1 MPETDVFTKN
11 YISQNEIFA
20 DVFNFFIYN
29 GRRVIKPE
37 SLKDENTEESTIFF
51 IDGKK
56 TETAQRYR
64 DVLKSCVVKRGKHAS
79 YVLLGIENQSMIHHA
94 MPVKVAV
101 YDMLQYDGQV
111 KKIASEHKQNKD
123 KMSGGEYLSGFTK
136 SDKLI
141 PVITLVIYFGSEKW
155 DAPTSLY
162 EMFDFNEENK
172 DFMPFVQDYKI
183 NLIQPAALT
192 DEELKKFAT
201 DFSQVMKFLKYS
213 NDKQKMR
220 ELLREDSSYENI
232 STQAALV
239 LKSCANIGIKI
250 NQKEEETNMCRAIQ
264 ELQDEA
270 VEKAVRKERELQQEA
285 VGIAVAETVK
295 KEREK
300 QQEAVKETALN
311 SLLRTA
317 KALMKN
323 LSWSADQALSAMNA
337 SESERAVLKPMLQT
351 Q

>member
-1 MPETDVFTKN
+1 M
-11 YISQNEIFA
+11 
-20 DVFNFFIYN
+20 
-29 GRRVIKPE
+29 
-37 SLKDENTEESTIFF
+37 F

-64 DVLKSCVVKRGKHAS
+64 DVLKSCVVKRGKYAS
-79 YVLLGIENQSMIHHA
+79 YILLGIENQSKIHHA

-101 YDMLQYDGQV
+101 YDMLQYDGQI
-111 KKIASEHKQNKD
+111 KKVAAEHRQKKD
-123 KMSGGEYLSGFTK
+123 KMTSSEFLSGFAK

-141 PVITLVIYFGSEKW
+141 PVITLVIYFGAEKW

-162 EMFDFNEENK
+162 EMFGFNEENK
-172 DFMPFVQDYKI
+172 DFMTFVQDYKI
-183 NLIQPAALT
+183 NLIQPAALS
-192 DEELKKFAT
+192 DDELKKFVT
-201 DFSQVMKFLKYS
+201 DFKQVMKFLKYS
-213 NDKQKMR
+213 NDKAKMR
-220 ELLREDSSYENI
+220 ELLKEDSSYENI

-250 NQKEEETNMCRAIQ
+250 NQKEEKTNMCRAIQ
-264 ELQDEA
+264 EMQDEA
-270 VEKAVRKERELQQEA
+270 VEKACKAIQELQQEAVEEA

-300 QQEAVKETALN
+300 QQEAVKETAVN

-317 KALMKN
+317 KALMETLHLPAEQVLK
-323 LSWSADQALSAMNA
+323 AMKL
-337 SESERAVLKPMLQT
+337 SESECAALKPMLQT

>member
-11 YISQNEIFA
+11 YISQNEVFA
-20 DVFNFFIYN
+20 DVFNFFIYG
-29 GRRVIKPE
+29 GRNVIKPE
-37 SLKDENTEESTIFF
+37 SLKDESPEESAILFF
-51 IDGKK
+51 DGKK

-64 DVLKSCVVKRGKHAS
+64 DVLKSCVVKRGKYAS
-79 YVLLGIENQSMIHHA
+79 YVLLGVENQSKIHNAMAARVMI
-94 MPVKVAV
+94 
-101 YDMLQYDGQV
+101 YDALQYGKQIEN
-111 KKIASEHKQNKD
+111 IAAKHKQNKD
-123 KMSGGEYLSGFTK
+123 KMTSSEFLSGFTK

-141 PVITLVIYFGSEKW
+141 PVITLVIYFGAEKW

-192 DEELKKFAT
+192 DDELKKFVT
-201 DFSQVMKFLKYS
+201 DFKQVMKFLKYS
-213 NDKQKMR
+213 NDKAKMR

-239 LKSCANIGIKI
+239 LNARAGIGIKI
-250 NQKEEETNMCRAIQ
+250 NQKTEETNMCKAIQ
-264 ELQDEA
+264 ELQQEAIEEA
-270 VEKAVRKERELQQEA
+270 VS
-285 VGIAVAETVK
+285 IAAAENTVN
-295 KEREK
+295 
-300 QQEAVKETALN
+300 A
-311 SLLRTA
+311 LLRAA

-323 LSWSADQALSAMNA
+323 LSLSADQALSTLSL
-337 SESERAVLKPMLQT
+337 SESERAALMPMLQT

>member
-1 MPETDVFTKN
+1 MPEADVFTKN

-37 SLKDENTEESTIFF
+37 SLKDENTEESAILF

-64 DVLKSCVVKRGKHAS
+64 DVFKSLVIKRGEKAS
-79 YVLLGIENQSMIHHA
+79 YVLLGVENQSDIHYA

-111 KKIASEHKQNKD
+111 RTIAAEHRQDKD
-123 KMSGGEYLSGFTK
+123 KMTSGEFLSGFTK
-136 SDKLI
+136 SDRLV
-141 PVITLVIYFGSEKW
+141 PVITLVIYFGAEKW

-172 DFMPFVQDYKI
+172 DFLPFVQNYRI

-192 DEELKKFAT
+192 DEELKKFVT
-201 DFSQVMKFLKYS
+201 DFKQVMKFLKYS
-213 NDKQKMR
+213 NDKAKMR

-239 LKSCANIGIKI
+239 LNARAGIGIKI
-250 NQKEEETNMCRAIQ
+250 NQKTEETNMCKAIQ
-264 ELQDEA
+264 
-270 VEKAVRKERELQQEA
+270 ELQQEA
-285 VGIAVAETVK
+285 VDIAVAENTV
-295 KEREK
+295 
-300 QQEAVKETALN
+300 N
-311 SLLRTA
+311 SLLRAA

-323 LSWSADQALSAMNA
+323 LNLSADQALSTLSL
-337 SESERAVLKPMLQT
+337 SESERAALKPMLQL
-351 Q
+351 

>member
-11 YISQNEIFA
+11 YISQNKIFA

-37 SLKDENTEESTIFF
+37 SLKDESPEESAILF

-64 DVLKSCVVKRGKHAS
+64 DVFKSCAVKRDGNTA
-79 YVLLGIENQSMIHHA
+79 YVLLGVENQSDIHYAMAARVMI
-94 MPVKVAV
+94 
-101 YDMLQYDGQV
+101 YDALQYGKQIEN
-111 KKIASEHKQNKD
+111 IAAKHKQDKD
-123 KMSGGEYLSGFTK
+123 KMTSGEFLSGFTK
-136 SDKLI
+136 SDRLV
-141 PVITLVIYFGSEKW
+141 PVITLVIYFGAEKW

-162 EMFDFNEENK
+162 EMFGQKNESKYDECLMK
-172 DFMPFVQDYKI
+172 FVQDYKI

-192 DEELKKFAT
+192 DDELKKFVT

-213 NDKQKMR
+213 DDKQKMR

-250 NQKEEETNMCRAIQ
+250 NQKEEKTNMCKAIQ
-264 ELQDEA
+264 ELQD
-270 VEKAVRKERELQQEA
+270 
-285 VGIAVAETVK
+285 
-295 KEREK
+295 
-300 QQEAVKETALN
+300 
-311 SLLRTA
+311 
-317 KALMKN
+317 
-323 LSWSADQALSAMNA
+323 
-337 SESERAVLKPMLQT
+337 
-351 Q
+351 

>member
-11 YISQNEIFA
+11 YISQNEVFA

-29 GRRVIKPE
+29 GRRVVKPE
-37 SLKDENTEESTIFF
+37 SLKDESPEESAIFF

-64 DVLKSCVVKRGKHAS
+64 DVLKSCVIKRGKHAS
-79 YVLLGIENQSMIHHA
+79 YVLLGVENQSKIHSA

-111 KKIASEHKQNKD
+111 RKITAEHRQGKD
-123 KMSGGEYLSGFTK
+123 KMTSSEFLSGFTK
-136 SDKLI
+136 EDRLI

-162 EMFDFNEENK
+162 EMFVFNEENK
-172 DFMPFVQDYKI
+172 DFMPFVQDCKI
-183 NLIQPAALT
+183 NLIEPAALT
-192 DEELKKFAT
+192 DEELKKFVT

-213 NDKQKMR
+213 NDKAKMR

-239 LKSCANIGIKI
+239 LNARAGIGIKI
-250 NQKEEETNMCRAIQ
+250 NQKTEETNMCKAIQ
-264 ELQDEA
+264 ELQQEA
-270 VEKAVRKERELQQEA
+270 VEEAVGMAVAEAVRKEREMQQEA
-285 VGIAVAETVK
+285 IKENTV
-295 KEREK
+295 
-300 QQEAVKETALN
+300 N

-317 KALMKN
+317 KALMETLHLPAEQVLK
-323 LSWSADQALSAMNA
+323 AMKL
-337 SESERAVLKPMLQT
+337 SESECAALKPMLQT